1 MSLKKDLVPTTQ
13 SGALLLSHQ
22 RLNQSDVTLITYA
35 LSQTSRAAIKLSER
49 PSPLLSKD
57 ELFIL
62 DNQCTRI
69 RRLLD
74 CFKKLQT
81 STFAQPRVPLGLDAI
96 PLQCTGDGLNQ
107 TGVDLL
113 PSQCPGDGSNQTELV
128 FDSTDCDSQPFERF
142 HFVASSGSCEI
153 LAGAPVPRS
162 NLVLLDINAT
172 SPTFLGPRSLSAAAL
187 SRDTSPRALASN
199 IDALRHISDEM
210 RSKGDNIAS
219 IKIVALIQHAFTA
232 AFPIPRARLDRGCPW
247 SFTHSSQA
255 DQLKLLQNLFAIAKT
270 YLDASLRLLPSHFCS
285 DHVADS
291 DLASDYNQ
299 SIDDLDGARSIT
311 FACILAVFD
320 AVVSSGT
327 GRGRYFFLKFEAFS
341 VRN

>member
-1 MSLKKDLVPTTQ
+1 LERVEVSLKKDLVPTKQ

-74 CFKKLQT
+74 SFKKLQT
-81 STFAQPRVPLGLDAI
+81 STFAQPRVPLGLDTM
-96 PLQCTGDGLNQ
+96 PPQCLSDGL
-107 TGVDLL
+107 D
-113 PSQCPGDGSNQTELV
+113 QTELV
-128 FDSTDCDSQPFERF
+128 FESTDCDSQPFERF

-162 NLVLLDINAT
+162 NLVLLDVNAT
-172 SPTFLGPRSLSAAAL
+172 SPTVLPHSLSTAAL
-187 SRDTSPRALASN
+187 SQDTSPRALASN
-199 IDALRHISDEM
+199 IHALRQISDDM

-232 AFPIPRARLDRGCPW
+232 AFPIPRARQDRACPW

-255 DQLKLLQNLFAIAKT
+255 DQLKLLKSLFAIAKT

-285 DHVADS
+285 GHDAES
-291 DLASDYNQ
+291 DLVSDYNQ
-299 SIDDLDGARSIT
+299 AIDDLDGARSIT

-327 GRGRYFFLKFEAFS
+327 RTGRYVLFRRLHHF
-341 VRN
+341 